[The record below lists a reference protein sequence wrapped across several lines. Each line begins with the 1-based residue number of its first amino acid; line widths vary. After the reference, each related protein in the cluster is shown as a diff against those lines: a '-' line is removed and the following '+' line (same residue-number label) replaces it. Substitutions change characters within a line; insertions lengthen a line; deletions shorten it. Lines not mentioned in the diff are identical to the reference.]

1 MTVKFECI
9 YRSCASNK
17 TLNAIDWSYNNIIC
31 YSACNAVHLCT
42 YEEISGFSHLQTLIK
57 HTKTIT
63 SVHWI
68 KKSENAPE
76 NELLVTSA
84 DNTASLWK
92 SDGTIFNLSC
102 TLVGHRNVVQK
113 GIGMYL
119 PNGLILITLS
129 TDSSV
134 KIWKAMDNEA
144 LCTQTISLGNGFC
157 LDAKLSTFN
166 QNNGVIMALA
176 NDDAK
181 LHLYIQNDQDQFV
194 PAVKLIGHED
204 WIQSIDILKDNEDDL
219 MIATASQDCHI
230 RIWKISAVPKRD
242 VSLDIKSAL
251 LNVDTT
257 MFMLSSGATYSISL
271 ESILSGHEN
280 WIYSVRWKCFENER
294 KEKYLQLLSASMDKT
309 IIIWELDAY
318 SNIWLEKVRFGE
330 VGGNTLGFFGAVFSP
345 CGKNVIAHG
354 HQGSIH
360 MWKLNEE
367 LQSWEPGLSIG
378 GHYSSVQ
385 DIDWDPDGE
394 FLLSCSSDQTTR
406 LHAPFVINDLLLNN
420 WYEIARPQIH
430 GYDMVRLAVLD
441 RFKFVSA
448 GDEKV
453 LRVFEAPRSFAENL
467 GNLTKLDVSSYL
479 KDTIPEGASVPSLGL
494 SNKAVFSEDIIKAN
508 FVEEQDI
515 TKHPKDRYPDFY
527 YSPTSLT
534 APPTEETLLQ
544 NTLWPE
550 TQKLYG
556 HPYEVFTVAANHAG
570 TLIASACK
578 ASKPEHAGIILWSR
592 STWQQVA
599 YLTFHSLT
607 VTQLAFSPDDQYL
620 LSVSRD
626 RMWALYRYSP
636 NESTLYKKI
645 ANLDKKGG
653 VHTRIIWSCS
663 WSFDSEHFVTS
674 SRDKRV
680 AVWKKNK
687 ENSDNFILCSQP
699 LEVEDSAT
707 AVSFAPGLV
716 KNKYLIA
723 IGLENGSI
731 ILSLFT
737 SSIGWEIL
745 QKFDQTISH
754 HLNVNRLKFC
764 PVFGEAG
771 NRQKN
776 TDVLQL
782 ASCSNDHH
790 VKIFNIYLNSL

>member
-1 MTVKFECI
+1 MTAKFECI
-9 YRSCASNK
+9 YCSCACNK
-17 TLNAIDWSYNNIIC
+17 TRNAIDWGYNNLVC
-31 YSACNAVHLCT
+31 FSACNAIHLYT
-42 YEEISGFSHLQTLIK
+42 YEKTSGFLHFQTLIK
-57 HTKTIT
+57 HSKIIT

-68 KKSENAPE
+68 KKSNNAPE
-76 NELLVTSA
+76 DELLVTSA

-92 SDGTIFNLSC
+92 SNGTEFNLSC
-102 TLVGHRNVVQK
+102 TLVGHTNVVQK
-113 GIGMYL
+113 GIGMYI
-119 PNGLILITLS
+119 PNGLMIVTLS

-134 KIWKAMDNEA
+134 KVWKITDNEV
-144 LCTQTISLGNGFC
+144 LCSQTISLGNGFS
-157 LDAKLSTFN
+157 LDVKLSTFS
-166 QNNGVIMALA
+166 QNNGIIMALA

-181 LHLYIQNDQDQFV
+181 LHLYVQNDQDQFV

-204 WIQSIDILKDNEDDL
+204 WIQSIDILKDNEDAL
-219 MIATASQDCHI
+219 MIATASQDGYI
-230 RIWKISAVPKRD
+230 RIWKISTTLRKDISVD
-242 VSLDIKSAL
+242 VESTL
-251 LNVDTT
+251 LNVDATT
-257 MFMLSSGATYSISL
+257 FKSASGAIYSVSL
-271 ESILSGHEN
+271 ESVLSGHEN
-280 WIYSVRWKCFENER
+280 WIYSVRWKSSENESE
-294 KEKYLQLLSASMDKT
+294 EKSLQLVSASMDKT
-309 IIIWELDAY
+309 IIIWELDN

-360 MWKLNEE
+360 MWQMNEE
-367 LQSWEPGLSIG
+367 LHSWEPGLSIG

-406 LHAPFVINDLLLNN
+406 LHAPYFTNGSQNN

-430 GYDMVRLAVLD
+430 GYDMVCLAVLD

-453 LRVFEAPRSFAENL
+453 LRIFEAPRSFAENL
-467 GNLTKLDVSSYL
+467 GNLTKLDVSSYM
-479 KDTIPEGASVPSLGL
+479 KGTMPEGASVPSLGL
-494 SNKAVFSEDIIKAN
+494 SNKAVFSEDLIKAN
-508 FVEEQDI
+508 SVEEQNI
-515 TKHPKDRYPDFY
+515 GKHPKDRYPDFY
-527 YSPTSLT
+527 FSPTSFI

-578 ASKPEHAGIILWSR
+578 ASKLEHAGIILWST
-592 STWQQVA
+592 STWRQVA

-607 VTQLAFSPDDQYL
+607 VTQLEFSPDDQYL

-626 RMWALYRYSP
+626 RMWALYKYSP
-636 NESTLYKKI
+636 DESSLYKKI
-645 ANLDKKGG
+645 ANLDKKSG
-653 VHTRIIWSCS
+653 VHARIIWSCS
-663 WSFDSEHFVTS
+663 WSFDSLHFVTS
-674 SRDKRV
+674 SRDKKV
-680 AVWKKNK
+680 AVWGKSK
-687 ENSDNFILCSQP
+687 ENPDDFPLCSKP

-731 ILSLFT
+731 ILSSFF
-737 SSIGWEIL
+737 SDEGWEIL
-745 QKFDQTISH
+745 LKFDQIISH
-754 HLNVNRLKFC
+754 HLNVNRLKFS
-764 PVFGEAG
+764 PVFGDAG
-771 NRQKN
+771 RKEKN
-776 TDVLQL
+776 ADVLQL
-782 ASCSNDHH
+782 ASCSNDNH
-790 VKIFNIYLNSL
+790 VKIYNIYLNSL